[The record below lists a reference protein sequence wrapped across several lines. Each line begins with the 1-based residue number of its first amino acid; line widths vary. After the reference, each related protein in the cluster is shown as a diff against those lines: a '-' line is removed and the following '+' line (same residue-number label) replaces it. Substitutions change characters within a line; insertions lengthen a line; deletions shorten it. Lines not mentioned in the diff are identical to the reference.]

1 MEEVIFMQVERE
13 LLLLLLLLEGAHQRS
28 HQVL

>member
-13 LLLLLLLLEGAHQRS
+13 LLLLLLLEGAHQRS